1 MKELYFDKVAT
12 KGRPKYILNDKGKEM
27 VENLA
32 TILCTDEEIA
42 SILGTTIEI
51 LQSKDNYDT
60 FMELKKKG
68 RDKGKSSLRRKQYE
82 VAMKG
87 NVTML
92 IWLGRNYLDQYE
104 KIETTDDAETK
115 SQLNSIVEAIDKIRE
130 RE

>member
-1 MKELYFDKVAT
+1 MADTIYLDKVAT
-12 KGRPKYILNDKGKEM
+12 KGRPKYVFNAKGKEM

-42 SILGTTIEI
+42 SILGVTVEI
-51 LQSKDNYDT
+51 LQNKDNYDT

-68 RDKGKSSLRRKQYE
+68 RDKGKSSIRRKQYE

-92 IWLGRNYLDQYE
+92 IWLGRNYLDQKENVVDDENVNDALDKVAQAIE
-104 KIETTDDAETK
+104 KVRRSD
-115 SQLNSIVEAIDKIRE
+115 
-130 RE
+130 